1 MVLYQFPV
9 SAAVNRAIPKNKL
22 YQQGNANTKLKQLF
36 VDEVDQIIW
45 AYKLSAS
52 TLNLQT
58 KTNLQ
63 EVQIFRI
70 KSRLSEVSL
79 SIIKYID
86 KLIPTP
92 IIFEVVH
99 GDKVKVIATYKRAS
113 QSDHSKVV
121 TDQYYESDWLTDSKR
136 QPLPVVLNL
145 SDLYSHLIEQLLP
158 NFNGSETTTSTKE
171 ALEATEADDSVDTVL
186 DMGLP
191 KSTPSQPAAPV
202 EVNVDIT
209 AKLKK
214 VQQVQALT
222 KQMEQLTNK
231 IKREKQP
238 NRQILLNVELNKL
251 KQQLKDL
258 KREL

>member
-1 MVLYQFPV
+1 MILYQFPV
-9 SAAVNRAIPKNKL
+9 SAAVDRAIPKKKL
-22 YQQGNANTKLKQLF
+22 YQQGNANNKLKQLF
-36 VDEVDQIIW
+36 VDEVGQIIW
-45 AYKLSAS
+45 AYKLSSS
-52 TLNLQT
+52 TLNIQT
-58 KTNLQ
+58 NADLQ
-63 EVQIFRI
+63 EIQIFRI
-70 KSRLSEVSL
+70 ISRLGEVNL

-99 GDKVKVIATYKRAS
+99 GNKVKVIATYKRAS
-113 QSDHSKVV
+113 QSDRSKVV
-121 TDQYYESDWLTDSKR
+121 TDQYYESEWLIDSQR

-145 SDLYSHLIEQLLP
+145 SDLYNHLIEQLLP
-158 NFNGSETTTSTKE
+158 KFDGLQTANTKE
-171 ALEATEADDSVDTVL
+171 ALRTTEVDDSLDTVL
-186 DMGLP
+186 SMGLP

-202 EVNVDIT
+202 EVNIDIT

-214 VQQVQALT
+214 VQQAQALA
-222 KQMEQLTNK
+222 KQIEQLQTK

-258 KREL
+258 KKQL

>member
-9 SAAVNRAIPKNKL
+9 SAAVNRPIPKNKL

-52 TLNLQT
+52 TLNLQAST
-58 KTNLQ
+58 DLQ

-70 KSRLSEVSL
+70 KSRLSEVNL

-86 KLIPTP
+86 RLIPTP

-99 GDKVKVIATYKRAS
+99 GDNVKVIATYKRAS

-121 TDQYYESDWLTDSKR
+121 TGQYYESDWLTDSQR

-158 NFNGSETTTSTKE
+158 KFDGSETTSSTKE
-171 ALEATEADDSVDTVL
+171 ALGATEADDSVDTVL

-191 KSTPSQPAAPV
+191 KSTPSQSAVPV
-202 EVNVDIT
+202 EVNADIT

-222 KQMEQLTNK
+222 KQVKQLTNK

-238 NRQILLNVELNKL
+238 NRQILFNVELNKL

-258 KREL
+258 KKEL

>member
-1 MVLYQFPV
+1 MVLYQFPA
-9 SAAVNRAIPKNKL
+9 SATVNRAIPKNKL

-36 VDEVDQIIW
+36 VDDVSQIIW

-52 TLNLQT
+52 TLNIQSNT
-58 KTNLQ
+58 DLQ
-63 EVQIFRI
+63 EVQIFRLI
-70 KSRLSEVSL
+70 SKHGDINL

-99 GDKVKVIATYKRAS
+99 EDRVKVIATYKRAS
-113 QSDHSKVV
+113 QSDQSKVV
-121 TDQYYESDWLTDSKR
+121 TDQYYESDWLSDSER

-145 SDLYSHLIEQLLP
+145 SDLYNHLIELLLP
-158 NFNGSETTTSTKE
+158 KFDSNQSISQDK
-171 ALEATEADDSVDTVL
+171 DDSSATANNNTENTFG
-186 DMGLP
+186 MGVP
-191 KSTPSQPAAPV
+191 SSTASHTPSVA
-202 EVNVDIT
+202 VNTDIQSR
-209 AKLKK
+209 LKK
-214 VQQVQALT
+214 TQKAQSLT
-222 KQMEQLTNK
+222 KQIEQLKTK

-258 KREL
+258 TKEL

>member
-1 MVLYQFPV
+1 MILYQFPV
-9 SAAVNRAIPKNKL
+9 SAAVDRAIPKNKL

-36 VDEVDQIIW
+36 VDEVRQIIW
-45 AYKLSAS
+45 AYKLSSS
-52 TLNLQT
+52 TLNIQT
-58 KTNLQ
+58 NADLQ

-70 KSRLSEVSL
+70 ISRLGDINL

-99 GDKVKVIATYKRAS
+99 NDKVKVIATYKRAS
-113 QSDHSKVV
+113 QSDRSKVV
-121 TDQYYESDWLTDSKR
+121 TDQYYESEWLIDSQR

-145 SDLYSHLIEQLLP
+145 SDLYNHLIEQLLP
-158 NFNGSETTTSTKE
+158 KFDDSEPANTKE
-171 ALEATEADDSVDTVL
+171 ALRATEADDSVDTL
-186 DMGLP
+186 LGMGLP
-191 KSTPSQPAAPV
+191 NSTPNNSLSV
-202 EVNVDIT
+202 EVNIDIT

-214 VQQVQALT
+214 VQKAQALA
-222 KQMEQLTNK
+222 KQIEQLQTK
-231 IKREKQP
+231 TKREKQP

-258 KREL
+258 KKEL

>member
-121 TDQYYESDWLTDSKR
+121 TGQYYESDWLTDSQR

-145 SDLYSHLIEQLLP
+145 SDLYSHLIEHL
-158 NFNGSETTTSTKE
+158 
-171 ALEATEADDSVDTVL
+171 
-186 DMGLP
+186 
-191 KSTPSQPAAPV
+191 
-202 EVNVDIT
+202 
-209 AKLKK
+209 
-214 VQQVQALT
+214 LT
-222 KQMEQLTNK
+222 KFDG
-231 IKREKQP
+231 R
-238 NRQILLNVELNKL
+238 
-251 KQQLKDL
+251 
-258 KREL
+258 

>member
-22 YQQGNANTKLKQLF
+22 YQQGSANTKLKQLF

-58 KTNLQ
+58 NTDLQ

-70 KSRLSEVSL
+70 KSRLSEVNL

-121 TDQYYESDWLTDSKR
+121 TDQYYESDWLTDSQR

-158 NFNGSETTTSTKE
+158 KFDGSETTINTKE
-171 ALEATEADDSVDTVL
+171 ALGATEADNS
-186 DMGLP
+186 
-191 KSTPSQPAAPV
+191 V

-222 KQMEQLTNK
+222 KQVEQLTNK

-251 KQQLKDL
+251 KQQLNDL
-258 KREL
+258 KKEL

>member
-1 MVLYQFPV
+1 MILYQFPV
-9 SAAVNRAIPKNKL
+9 SAAVDRAIPKNKL
-22 YQQGNANTKLKQLF
+22 YQQGNANNKLKQLF
-36 VDEVDQIIW
+36 VDEVGQIIW
-45 AYKLSAS
+45 AYKLSSS
-52 TLNLQT
+52 TLNIQT
-58 KTNLQ
+58 NADLQ
-63 EVQIFRI
+63 EIQIFRI
-70 KSRLSEVSL
+70 ISRLGEVNL

-113 QSDHSKVV
+113 QSDRSKVV
-121 TDQYYESDWLTDSKR
+121 TDQYYESEWLIDSQR

-145 SDLYSHLIEQLLP
+145 SDLYNHLIEQLLP
-158 NFNGSETTTSTKE
+158 KFDGLETANTKE
-171 ALEATEADDSVDTVL
+171 TLKPETDASTEAVL
-186 DMGLP
+186 GRGLP
-191 KSTPSQPAAPV
+191 NATPSNSPSV
-202 EVNVDIT
+202 EVNIDIT

-214 VQQVQALT
+214 VQQAQALA
-222 KQMEQLTNK
+222 KQIEQLQTK

-258 KREL
+258 KKEL

>member
-9 SAAVNRAIPKNKL
+9 SAAVNRPIPKNKL

-58 KTNLQ
+58 NTDLQ

-70 KSRLSEVSL
+70 KSRLSEVNL

-99 GDKVKVIATYKRAS
+99 GDNVKVIATYKRAS

-121 TDQYYESDWLTDSKR
+121 TDQYYESDWLTDSQR

-145 SDLYSHLIEQLLP
+145 SDLYSHLIEQILP
-158 NFNGSETTTSTKE
+158 KFDGSETTASAKK
-171 ALEATEADDSVDTVL
+171 ALEATESDDSVATVL
-186 DMGLP
+186 DMRLP
-191 KSTPSQPAAPV
+191 KSSPSQPAAPV

-222 KQMEQLTNK
+222 KQVEQLTNK

-251 KQQLKDL
+251 KQQLEDL
-258 KREL
+258 KKEL

>member
-22 YQQGNANTKLKQLF
+22 YQQGSANTKLKQLF

-58 KTNLQ
+58 NTDLQ

-70 KSRLSEVSL
+70 KSRLSEVNL
-79 SIIKYID
+79 SIIRYID

-121 TDQYYESDWLTDSKR
+121 TDQYYESDWLIDSQR

-158 NFNGSETTTSTKE
+158 KFDGNETTTSTKE
-171 ALEATEADDSVDTVL
+171 ALGATEADDSVATVL
-186 DMGLP
+186 DMRLP
-191 KSTPSQPAAPV
+191 KSTPSQSAAPV

-222 KQMEQLTNK
+222 KQVEQLTNK

-251 KQQLKDL
+251 KQQLEDL
-258 KREL
+258 KKEL

>member
-1 MVLYQFPV
+1 MVLYQFPA
-9 SAAVNRAIPKNKL
+9 SATVNRAIPKNKL

-36 VDEVDQIIW
+36 VDDVGQIIW

-52 TLNLQT
+52 TLNIQSNT
-58 KTNLQ
+58 DLQ
-63 EVQIFRI
+63 EVQIFRLI
-70 KSRLSEVSL
+70 SKHGDINLT
-79 SIIKYID
+79 IIKYID

-99 GDKVKVIATYKRAS
+99 GDNVKVIATYKRAS

-121 TDQYYESDWLTDSKR
+121 TDQYYESDWLTDSQR

-158 NFNGSETTTSTKE
+158 KFDGSETTTNTKE
-171 ALEATEADDSVDTVL
+171 ALRTTESDDYIDTVL

-191 KSTPSQPAAPV
+191 KSTPSQPTAPV

-222 KQMEQLTNK
+222 KQVEQLTNK

-258 KREL
+258 KKEL

>member
-1 MVLYQFPV
+1 MILYQFPV

-22 YQQGNANTKLKQLF
+22 YQQGNANNKLKQFF
-36 VDEVDQIIW
+36 VDEVGQIIW
-45 AYKLSAS
+45 AYKLSSS
-52 TLNLQT
+52 TLNIQT
-58 KTNLQ
+58 NADIQ
-63 EVQIFRI
+63 EIQIFRI
-70 KSRLSEVSL
+70 ISRLGEVNL

-113 QSDHSKVV
+113 QSDRSKVV
-121 TDQYYESDWLTDSKR
+121 TDQYYESEWLIDSQR

-145 SDLYSHLIEQLLP
+145 SDLYNHLIEQLLP
-158 NFNGSETTTSTKE
+158 KFDGLETANTKE
-171 ALEATEADDSVDTVL
+171 ALRATEVDDSLDTVL
-186 DMGLP
+186 GMGLP
-191 KSTPSQPAAPV
+191 KSTPSQPAAV
-202 EVNVDIT
+202 EVNIDIT

-214 VQQVQALT
+214 VQQAQALA
-222 KQMEQLTNK
+222 KQIEQLQTK

-258 KREL
+258 KKEL

>member
-136 QPLPVVLNL
+136 QPLPVILNL

>member
-22 YQQGNANTKLKQLF
+22 YQQGSANTKLKQLF

-58 KTNLQ
+58 KTDLQ

-70 KSRLSEVSL
+70 KSRLSEVNL

-121 TDQYYESDWLTDSKR
+121 TDQYYESDWLTDSQR

-158 NFNGSETTTSTKE
+158 KFDGSETTINTKE
-171 ALEATEADDSVDTVL
+171 ALGATEADDS
-186 DMGLP
+186 
-191 KSTPSQPAAPV
+191 V

-222 KQMEQLTNK
+222 KQVEQLTNK

-251 KQQLKDL
+251 KQQLNDL
-258 KREL
+258 KKEL

>member
-1 MVLYQFPV
+1 MILYQFPV
-9 SAAVNRAIPKNKL
+9 STAVDRAIPKNKL

-36 VDEVDQIIW
+36 VDEVGQIIW
-45 AYKLSAS
+45 AYKLSSS
-52 TLNLQT
+52 TLNIQT
-58 KTNLQ
+58 NADLQ

-70 KSRLSEVSL
+70 ISRLGEVNL

-86 KLIPTP
+86 KLILTP

-99 GDKVKVIATYKRAS
+99 DDKVKVIATYKRAS
-113 QSDHSKVV
+113 QSDRSKVV
-121 TDQYYESDWLTDSKR
+121 TDQYYESEWLIDSQR

-145 SDLYSHLIEQLLP
+145 SDLYNHLIEQLLP
-158 NFNGSETTTSTKE
+158 KFDDLKPANTKE
-171 ALEATEADDSVDTVL
+171 ALRAAEADDSVDTVL
-186 DMGLP
+186 GMGLP

-202 EVNVDIT
+202 EVNIDIT

-214 VQQVQALT
+214 VQQAQALA
-222 KQMEQLTNK
+222 KQIEQLQTK
-231 IKREKQP
+231 IRREKQP

-258 KREL
+258 KKEL

>member
-9 SAAVNRAIPKNKL
+9 SAAFNKAIPKNKL
-22 YQQGNANTKLKQLF
+22 YQQGNAKTKLKQLF
-36 VDEVDQIIW
+36 VDDVGQIIW

-52 TLNLQT
+52 TLNIQSNT
-58 KTNLQ
+58 DLQ
-63 EVQIFRI
+63 EVQIFRLI
-70 KSRLSEVSL
+70 SKHGDINL

-99 GDKVKVIATYKRAS
+99 EDRVKVIATYKRTS

-121 TDQYYESDWLTDSKR
+121 TDQYYESDWLSDSER

-145 SDLYSHLIEQLLP
+145 SDLYNHLIELLLP
-158 NFNGSETTTSTKE
+158 KFDSNQSISQDK
-171 ALEATEADDSVDTVL
+171 DDSSATVNNNTENTF
-186 DMGLP
+186 DMGVP
-191 KSTPSQPAAPV
+191 SSTASHTPSVA
-202 EVNVDIT
+202 VNTDIQSR
-209 AKLKK
+209 LKK
-214 VQQVQALT
+214 TQQAQSLM
-222 KQMEQLTNK
+222 KQIEQLKTK

-258 KREL
+258 KKEL

>member
-1 MVLYQFPV
+1 MILYQFPV
-9 SAAVNRAIPKNKL
+9 SAAVDRAIPKNKL
-22 YQQGNANTKLKQLF
+22 YQQGNANNKLKQLF
-36 VDEVDQIIW
+36 VDEVGQIIW
-45 AYKLSAS
+45 AYKLSSS
-52 TLNLQT
+52 TLNIQT
-58 KTNLQ
+58 NADLQ
-63 EVQIFRI
+63 EIQIFRI
-70 KSRLSEVSL
+70 ISRLGEVNL

-113 QSDHSKVV
+113 QSDRSKVV
-121 TDQYYESDWLTDSKR
+121 TDQYYESEWLIDSQR

-145 SDLYSHLIEQLLP
+145 SDLYNHLIEQLLP
-158 NFNGSETTTSTKE
+158 KFDGLETANTKETLKPETDTSTE
-171 ALEATEADDSVDTVL
+171 AVL
-186 DMGLP
+186 GMGLP
-191 KSTPSQPAAPV
+191 NATPSNSPSV
-202 EVNVDIT
+202 EVNIDIT

-214 VQQVQALT
+214 VQQAQALA
-222 KQMEQLTNK
+222 KQIEQLQTK

-258 KREL
+258 KKEL